1 MKQTAVEWLFKQ
13 ISSSKYYYKIMEDIN
28 SRNTVAQSNIL
39 EQAKEMEKEN
49 VFLFT
54 KEYDEYLFR
63 GCGLPRLTAEQYYNQ
78 TFKKD

>member
-1 MKQTAVEWLFKQ
+1 MEKQTATEWMFKQ
-13 ISSSKYYYKIMEDIN
+13 LWEEPKDKFTWY
-28 SRNTVAQSNIL
+28 AIL
-39 EQAKEMEKEN
+39 IKAKEIEN
-49 VFLFT
+49 KNAVLFA

>member
-13 ISSSKYYYKIMEDIN
+13 ISTSKYFYKLMEDIN
-28 SRNTVAQSNIL
+28 SRSTIAQSNIFV
-39 EQAKEMEKEN
+39 QAKEMEKEN
-49 VFLFT
+49 VFLFA

-78 TFKKD
+78 TYKQD